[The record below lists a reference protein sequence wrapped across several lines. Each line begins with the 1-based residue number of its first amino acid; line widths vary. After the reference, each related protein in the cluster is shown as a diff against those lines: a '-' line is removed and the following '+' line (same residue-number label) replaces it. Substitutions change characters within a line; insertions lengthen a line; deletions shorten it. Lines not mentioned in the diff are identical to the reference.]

1 MSNLDILKDWYDRVW
16 IGGDLAAI
24 ADFFPPGTGAAG
36 IMPGLSLGAHDFA
49 ELIPMMTRLVTDLQ
63 YEVARHVEADDWLW
77 ALVRVQGRAARSRA
91 PIDISTQVAVRFEN
105 GRFVEAYNN
114 ADMLAFFEQ
123 IGALPEN
130 TMALCLMGERL
141 G

>member
-1 MSNLDILKDWYDRVW
+1 MCKLDILKNWYDRVW

-24 ADFFPPGTGAAG
+24 ADFFPPGTGAEG
-36 IMPGLSLGAHDFA
+36 IMPGLSLGERDFA
-49 ELIPMMTRLVTDLQ
+49 DLIPAITRLVTDLR
-63 YEVARHVEADDWLW
+63 YEVVRHIEADDWLW

-91 PIDISTQVAVRFEN
+91 PVDIATQVAVRIEN
-105 GRFVEAYNN
+105 GRFAEAYNN

-130 TMALCLMGERL
+130 SMALCLMGEQLR
-141 G
+141 